1 MGVATLTFLAVLVRR
16 NPERSFDC
24 HPMKNKTP
32 LNEVPGCHDGA
43 RGMAD
48 GVLLGAAKPR
58 PALKAFKR
66 FGPLAVIAAVML
78 LVFAMGWHRQVTV
91 ENIVALR
98 DHFHLALAEH
108 RVVSVLAFI
117 AIYVGAASLSLPGC
131 PILTATGGL
140 LFGWLVGGVATVVGA
155 TIGATVLFLIARSA
169 VGGMLNERA
178 APWLGKLRQGF
189 KEDALSYL
197 LFLRLVPAFPFWFVN
212 VAPAV
217 LGVPLKTY
225 VIATFFGIM
234 PATFAF
240 ASAGAG
246 LDSVIMAAKTEHA
259 QCLAKGGAE
268 ACKLTI
274 HAGLLVTRELLLA
287 LLLLAIV
294 ALIPVALR
302 RWRNSHAA
310 AK

>member
-1 MGVATLTFLAVLVRR
+1 
-16 NPERSFDC
+16 
-24 HPMKNKTP
+24 MKTEMP
-32 LNEVPGCHDGA
+32 PNEVPGCHDGH
-43 RGMAD
+43 RGAVD
-48 GVLLGAAKPR
+48 GVLPGTSKPR
-58 PALKAFKR
+58 PALNAFKR
-66 FGPLAVIAAVML
+66 FGPLVVIAAVML
-78 LVFAMGWHRQVTV
+78 LVFAMGWHREVTV
-91 ENIVALR
+91 DNIVALR
-98 DHFHLALAEH
+98 DRFHVVLTEH
-108 RVVSVLAFI
+108 RVASVLAFVALYI
-117 AIYVGAASLSLPGC
+117 GAASLSLPGC
-131 PILTATGGL
+131 PILTATGGM

-155 TIGATVLFLIARSA
+155 TIGATILFLIARSA
-169 VGGMLNERA
+169 LGGVLNERA

-189 KEDALSYL
+189 KENALSYL

-246 LDSVIMAAKTEHA
+246 LDSVIMAAKAEYA
-259 QCLAKGGAE
+259 QCVAERGAA

-274 HAGLLVTRELLLA
+274 HASSLVTRELLLA
-287 LLLLAIV
+287 LLLLGVV

-310 AK
+310 AE